1 MKNVCAYAVSSL
13 YYYPD
18 DEGSVLPVI
27 ADEKNEANRSAGLC
41 PAVYAE
47 RVCSFE
53 LSNIRAVTLT
63 LTAFYPA

>member
-1 MKNVCAYAVSSL
+1 VHTRCASL
-13 YYYPD
+13 YCHPD